1 MKTNYCTVKVV
12 ILLLQTP
19 TVNCQLR
26 ARSMSQWMA
35 LLGFA
40 VGVDPQTDEGR

>member
-12 ILLLQTP
+12 ILLLRTL

-26 ARSMSQWMA
+26 AQLMSQWMA
-35 LLGFA
+35 LLGFE
-40 VGVDPQTDEGR
+40 VGVDP